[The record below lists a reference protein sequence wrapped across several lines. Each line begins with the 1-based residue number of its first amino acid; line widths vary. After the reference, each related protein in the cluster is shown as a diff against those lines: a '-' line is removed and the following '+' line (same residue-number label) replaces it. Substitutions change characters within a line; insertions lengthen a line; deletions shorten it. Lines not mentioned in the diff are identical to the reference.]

1 MLNPTLATDQ
11 HLKSAKCEGI
21 YMDTEKSETQQSLNE
36 LMRPHS
42 EITAK
47 LKQLYSSIQ
56 AEPLPEN
63 IINLLD
69 QLDAA
74 EENDSHSKEKL

>member
-1 MLNPTLATDQ
+1 
-11 HLKSAKCEGI
+11 
-21 YMDTEKSETQQSLNE
+21 MDTEKSETQQSLNE

-74 EENDSHSKEKL
+74 EENGSHSKEKL